1 MLDYG
6 MFPPEV
12 NSARMYAGPGIGSML
27 AAAASWDGL
36 ASDLRSQAGN
46 YTSVISGLTSDGWRG
61 PASISMAAAAAP
73 YAAWMDSTAAQ
84 AEQTAAQAKAAASA
98 YESAFSMTVPP
109 PVVVANRTELATL
122 VATNILGQNTPAI
135 AANEAEYAGMWAQD
149 ASAMYGYAGQSAAAT
164 QLTPFAAPAQTTN
177 SAGVSGQSAAVSAA
191 AGNSAGTGV
200 QSSLSQLTSSVP
212 TTLQTLAS
220 GGATT
225 STTSGDSGLSGI
237 LSTLTGDG
245 SGSSLF
251 SSSGLGLNN
260 NFWNTVSSSGAF
272 NPAQVVQAVTGS
284 SFLGAGMNGV
294 GSMVPAGVAG
304 GLGSGA
310 AVVPGISGLSGL
322 GGAGNGISAGLGKAA
337 MLGPVSVPP
346 AWTSIATPN
355 SPLASALGATPLN
368 APNSAVPVMP
378 GMPIP
383 SGAAATNTAAAAAP
397 KYGFRPTIVIQ
408 SPMAG

>member
-109 PVVVANRTELATL
+109 PVVVANRTELPTL

-164 QLTPFAAPAQTTN
+164 QLTPFAAPARRRR
-177 SAGVSGQSAAVSAA
+177 SAR
-191 AGNSAGTGV
+191 
-200 QSSLSQLTSSVP
+200 
-212 TTLQTLAS
+212 
-220 GGATT
+220 
-225 STTSGDSGLSGI
+225 
-237 LSTLTGDG
+237 
-245 SGSSLF
+245 
-251 SSSGLGLNN
+251 
-260 NFWNTVSSSGAF
+260 
-272 NPAQVVQAVTGS
+272 
-284 SFLGAGMNGV
+284 
-294 GSMVPAGVAG
+294 
-304 GLGSGA
+304 
-310 AVVPGISGLSGL
+310 
-322 GGAGNGISAGLGKAA
+322 
-337 MLGPVSVPP
+337 PP
-346 AWTSIATPN
+346 ATP
-355 SPLASALGATPLN
+355 P
-368 APNSAVPVMP
+368 APGCSRACR
-378 GMPIP
+378 
-383 SGAAATNTAAAAAP
+383 S
-397 KYGFRPTIVIQ
+397 
-408 SPMAG
+408 

>member
-135 AANEAEYAGMWAQD
+135 AANEAEYAAMWAQD

-212 TTLQTLAS
+212 TTLQSLAS

-245 SGSSLF
+245 SGSGLF

-304 GLGSGA
+304 GLGSSA

-322 GGAGNGISAGLGKAA
+322 GGAGNAISAGVGKAA
-337 MLGPVSVPP
+337 TLGPLSVPP
-346 AWTSIATPN
+346 AWTAIATPN

-368 APNSAVPVMP
+368 AASSAVPVMP

-383 SGAAATNTAAAAAP
+383 SGAAATNAAAAAP